1 MQSITICQSDNFPP
15 DSLYPVEVNS
25 EIWYAMP
32 KARLARIANERD
44 SVKRLANAFPGLDS
58 ALTACNGM
66 VAGQRKELLSY
77 RELMLNYDESE
88 RKFES
93 IISERE
99 KLLFDANR
107 TIQVLD
113 TQNKKLIRRNKTTLI
128 LGGVVATIMTG
139 VVIALSIR

>member
-1 MQSITICQSDNFPP
+1 
-15 DSLYPVEVNS
+15 
-25 EIWYAMP
+25 MP

-107 TIQVLD
+107 TIQILGA
-113 TQNKKLIRRNKTTLI
+113 QNKKLIRKNKTGLI
-128 LGGVVATIMTG
+128 LGGAVAAVLTG